1 MAWAS
6 RSSAAFGDFT
16 FISFILVPK
25 EGEDLQINAWN
36 WRPTL
41 ELLFAAGVIT
51 EEDHEVMGCHGC
63 GGKVN
68 QEKAYRIADV
78 IADKLNSMNPGQ
90 PMLADLSVSSEP
102 KKLAVFSPNMKADD
116 IDTNQLYS
124 TTFEWL
130 DTFAKFCRSS
140 KGFKVM

>member
-1 MAWAS
+1 M
-6 RSSAAFGDFT
+6 
-16 FISFILVPK
+16 SFILVPK
-25 EGEDLQINAWN
+25 EGEDLQVNGWN

-51 EEDHEVMGCHGC
+51 EEDHEVLGCNGC
-63 GGKVN
+63 GGKVDA
-68 QEKAYRIADV
+68 EKAARIADV
-78 IADKLNSMNPGQ
+78 VAGKLNSMNPGQ
-90 PMLADLSVSSEP
+90 RMLADLSVSSEP
-102 KKLAVFSPNMKADD
+102 KKLAVFTPNMNADD
-116 IDTNQLYS
+116 IDTNNLYS